1 MKNVF
6 FNKYDSGKPTIITN
20 NLFKQKILK
29 SFIKKY
35 TKPSLSY
42 SQWQMFQLKNTFC
55 SNFSHENSVVKHF
68 RPGHSSINTMK
79 KKLGKRKS

>member
-1 MKNVF
+1 MKNIF

-35 TKPSLSY
+35 KALFKLLTMTNVSI
-42 SQWQMFQLKNTFC
+42 
-55 SNFSHENSVVKHF
+55 EKHF
-68 RPGHSSINTMK
+68 LQQFLT
-79 KKLGKRKS
+79 

>member
-42 SQWQMFQLKNTFC
+42 SQ
-55 SNFSHENSVVKHF
+55 
-68 RPGHSSINTMK
+68 
-79 KKLGKRKS
+79 